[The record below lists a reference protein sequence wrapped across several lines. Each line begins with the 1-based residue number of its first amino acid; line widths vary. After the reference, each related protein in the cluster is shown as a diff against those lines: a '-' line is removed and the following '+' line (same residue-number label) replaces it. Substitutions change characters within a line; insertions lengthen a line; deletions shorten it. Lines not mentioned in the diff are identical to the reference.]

1 MGHGMHQLCVSFQVW
16 VLMDLH
22 NLAISTPKL
31 DWWRSQHTTQY
42 IYIYTCIHIYI
53 YLYIY
58 ILYIYIWCGKP
69 PFANHF
75 PLETHGFPF
84 FVFCYDLEGITC
96 FFTQFH
102 MGLFEHW
109 ILQNPLVNHPEIPN
123 KKLDH
128 SYFIPI
134 SNMSCWFNDFPSYK
148 PALIFMR
155 YFPIW
160 FPLFS
165 QEFTIFTHSFRY
177 FSRRFLIFSP
187 KTSSRFSC
195 IFPIFSPYFPYFPI
209 FFPSF
214 LGISS
219 QQSHDS
225 PRPKV
230 RLQGSFRQQQLPR
243 MQRRQGDHS
252 ATTGGDT
259 AHLCRWKKP
268 SQGEQNEKKN
278 IYPLVMTNIAMV

>member
-1 MGHGMHQLCVSFQVW
+1 MY
-16 VLMDLH
+16 
-22 NLAISTPKL
+22 T
-31 DWWRSQHTTQY
+31 Y
-42 IYIYTCIHIYI
+42 IFI
-53 YLYIY
+53 YIY
-58 ILYIYIWCGKP
+58 ILYIWCGKP

-165 QEFTIFTHSFRY
+165 YLPIVSDIFPVGFSYFPQKPPHVFPVFFLYSPHIFRIFPY
-177 FSRRFLIFSP
+177 FSH
-187 KTSSRFSC
+187 
-195 IFPIFSPYFPYFPI
+195 IFPIFPWD
-209 FFPSF
+209 F
-214 LGISS
+214 LATKPWFTAAEGPPAGLVPPAAAPPHAAAPGWSLRD
-219 QQSHDS
+219 HW
-225 PRPKV
+225 
-230 RLQGSFRQQQLPR
+230 
-243 MQRRQGDHS
+243 RRYS
-252 ATTGGDT
+252 A
-259 AHLCRWKKP
+259 P
-268 SQGEQNEKKN
+268 
-278 IYPLVMTNIAMV
+278 M

>member
-1 MGHGMHQLCVSFQVW
+1 MY
-16 VLMDLH
+16 
-22 NLAISTPKL
+22 T
-31 DWWRSQHTTQY
+31 Y
-42 IYIYTCIHIYI
+42 IYIYIYI
-53 YLYIY
+53 YI
-58 ILYIYIWCGKP
+58 IYIWCGKP

-209 FFPSF
+209 FFPYFSHLS
-214 LGISS
+214 LGFPRNKAMIHRGRRSACRARSASS
-219 QQSHDS
+219 SS
-225 PRPKV
+225 PACSGARVITPRP
-230 RLQGSFRQQQLPR
+230 LEAI
-243 MQRRQGDHS
+243 QRTYVGEKNHRRGNKM
-252 ATTGGDT
+252 
-259 AHLCRWKKP
+259 RKKT
-268 SQGEQNEKKN
+268 
-278 IYPLVMTNIAMV
+278 YTLWLWLT